1 MRVSISKHFSARK
14 SFSIF
19 TSACMKDGAKTNDSS
34 VSSSGRCAE
43 NACKGDALDY
53 HNRQEQVLSFFWYIE
68 EVRWFMRALRPLLFL
83 LLIVFTFSALAQQTG
98 AIRGK

>member
-1 MRVSISKHFSARK
+1 
-14 SFSIF
+14 
-19 TSACMKDGAKTNDSS
+19 MKDGAKTNDSS

-68 EVRWFMRALRPLLFL
+68 EVRWFMHVHFVRFY
-83 LLIVFTFSALAQQTG
+83 FFF
-98 AIRGK
+98 